1 MFRKTTL
8 LCLLIFTTIIL
19 SACGETWDAILESMN
34 EIDEQ
39 NKASE
44 TDELVEGLEVHFIDV
59 GQGDSILMRTE
70 EATILIDA
78 GDWKGDEVVPYLE
91 SQDIETIDLAIGTH
105 EHADHIGQLDD
116 VLENFHVEEVWLPG
130 NEHTSQTYERVLNQ
144 IHEKEIVYHEPR
156 SGETYDIED
165 IALEIFNP
173 THLTGDYNDDS
184 IVVKATY
191 GKVSFMLTGDAEKRA
206 ESDML
211 DSGEDLRATI
221 LKAGHHGS
229 NTSSNELFVK
239 AVNPKVAIMSYGKGN
254 SYYHPHKKTLDT
266 FENLDIDTYGTAPH
280 GTIIIRTDGKTY
292 NIDTEKEGIVV
303 EGGD

>member
-1 MFRKTTL
+1 MFRKSML

-19 SACGETWDAILESMN
+19 SACGEAYDAIMDGMK

-39 NKASE
+39 RNPKE

-59 GQGDSILMRTE
+59 GQGDSILMRSE
-70 EATILIDA
+70 KATILIDA
-78 GDWKGDEVVPYLE
+78 GDWKGNEVVPYLE
-91 SQDIETIDLAIGTH
+91 SHGVENIDLAIGTH

-116 VLENFHVEEVWLPG
+116 VLESFHVEEVWLPG

-144 IHEKEIVYHEPR
+144 IHEQEIVYHEPR

-165 IALEIFNP
+165 VVLEVFNP
-173 THLTGDYNDDS
+173 THLSGNYNDDS
-184 IVVKATY
+184 IVIKATY
-191 GKVSFMLTGDAEKRA
+191 GNISFMLTGDAEKRA

-211 DSGEDLRATI
+211 EGGGDLQATI

-229 NTSSNELFVK
+229 NTSSNETFVK
-239 AVNPKVAIMSYGKGN
+239 SVNPKVAILSYGKGN
-254 SYYHPHKKTLDT
+254 SYFHPHKKTLDT
-266 FENLDIDTYGTAPH
+266 FKNLDIDMYGTASH

-292 NIDTEKEGIVV
+292 NIDTEKDGIIV